1 MYILATGATGGWKED
16 IMRRWQTLR
25 SRWLL
30 ILAAL
35 LLIGFFAVTPARAAD
50 TRGGDQVVI
59 GRDEVINDDLYV
71 AGNTVTID
79 GTIKGDMVAVASQI
93 TINGTVEGDLL
104 AAGQG
109 IVINGRVGDD
119 VRAAGQAIM
128 IGPGARIAGDLA
140 AAGLSLENQAAS
152 SVEGDVLVGAYQA
165 LLAGTIGKNVQGGLS
180 RLELRGAIGG
190 EVDVAVNGEEGA
202 FSAVQ
207 FSPAAQTPIP
217 TVRPNL
223 VVADSARIGGK
234 LIYQSTAAATISSAA
249 QVVGGTTFNQLPPT
263 QTATPTRLPGLA
275 YLQRL
280 AGLLL
285 VGLLLLW
292 FMPAWTRRLADS
304 VEAKPLP
311 TFGWGLVAFVAFV
324 AAVLGILIMTI
335 ILAII
340 FGYLTLGGLVA
351 MSIGLGM
358 LANAALVIGYI
369 AFVAYVAEIIVGY
382 MTGRWL
388 LQRTQPAW
396 LERPIIPLALG
407 LTLYVI
413 LSAIPWL
420 GALVGLFV
428 TVLGLGALWEWG
440 RQTFTRPRATPT
452 AVPQLQPA

>member
-1 MYILATGATGGWKED
+1 
-16 IMRRWQTLR
+16 MRRLHILR

-35 LLIGFFAVTPARAAD
+35 LLLGFVAATPARAAD
-50 TRGGDQVVI
+50 ARGGNQVVI
-59 GRDEVINDDLYV
+59 GREEVINDDLYV

-79 GTIKGDMVAVASQI
+79 GAVKGDLVAVASQI
-93 TINGTVEGDLL
+93 TINGKVEGDVL

-109 IVINGRVGDD
+109 IVINGQVGDD
-119 VRAAGQAIM
+119 VRAAGQAIL

-140 AAGLSLENQAAS
+140 VAGMSLENQAGS
-152 SVEGDVLVGAYQA
+152 NVEGDALVGAYQA
-165 LLAGTIGKNVQGGLS
+165 LLSGTIGKNVRGGMS

-190 EVDVAVNGEEGA
+190 DVDVAVNGEEGA

-217 TVRPNL
+217 AVQPNL

-234 LIYQSTAAATISSAA
+234 LIYQSTTAATISPAA
-249 QVVGGTTFNQLPPT
+249 QVAGGATFNQLPPT
-263 QTATPTRLPGLA
+263 QAATPGRLPWLS

-292 FMPAWTRRLADS
+292 LMPAWTRRMADS

-311 TFGWGLVAFVAFV
+311 TLGWGLVAFATFI
-324 AAVLGILIMTI
+324 AAVLGVLIVTI
-335 ILAII
+335 ILAIT

-351 MSIGLGM
+351 MIISLGM

-369 AFVAYVAEIIVGY
+369 GFVGYVAEIIIGY
-382 MTGRWL
+382 MAGRRL

-396 LERPIIPLALG
+396 VEKPMAPLALG
-407 LTLYVI
+407 VILYVI
-413 LSAIPWL
+413 LSAIPVL
-420 GALVGLFV
+420 GTLVGLLV
-428 TVLGLGALWEWG
+428 AVLGLGALWQWG
-440 RQTFTRPRATPT
+440 RATFVRARARPT
-452 AVPQLQPA
+452 AIRQLQPHAFPAGRQSRRG